1 MTSTVE
7 PGDVYICLFPFTDGR
22 TAKARPVLIL
32 LDLGSDCLV
41 SRITS
46 VPHHGFLDVP
56 VAQWQKAGLEKP
68 STLRLSRLVTVEKS
82 MLKVR
87 IGRLDA
93 ADWGHVRETWNEKF
107 RL

>member
-22 TAKARPVLIL
+22 TTKARPVLIL

-46 VPHHGFLDVP
+46 VPPIAPWRNSG
-56 VAQWQKAGLEKP
+56 
-68 STLRLSRLVTVEKS
+68 
-82 MLKVR
+82 
-87 IGRLDA
+87 A
-93 ADWGHVRETWNEKF
+93 A
-107 RL
+107 